1 MHKYA
6 EDLLEKYIAG
16 KDQDKFE
23 ILEEIYLPNAQVA
36 FEIQTDTISFP
47 SELFGNIN
55 IARVLSAEFNK
66 KYDNVKTYYLSR
78 TFPQIENL
86 VILKQGWLVIMR
98 EIQNKQIRVG
108 TGLYDWIFEKQAA
121 GNLRIKRHNISIGVM
136 LCLSGFSLS
145 YLTELQSKL
154 FYPWIYQE
162 TVIDVLQEYRE
173 LQEVY
178 DYIKIQARS

>member
-6 EDLLEKYIAG
+6 ENLLEKYIEG
-16 KDQDKFE
+16 KDQDKFK
-23 ILEEIYLPNAQVA
+23 ILEEIYLPDAQVA

-47 SELFGNIN
+47 SELLGNIN
-55 IARVLSAEFNK
+55 IAQVLSAEFNK

-86 VILKQGWLVIMR
+86 VISKQGWLVIMR
-98 EIQNKQIRVG
+98 EIENKQIRVG
-108 TGLYDWIFEKQAA
+108 TGFYDWIFARQTA
-121 GNLRIKRHNISIGVM
+121 GDLRIKRHNISIGVM
-136 LCLSGFSLS
+136 LCLSGFPLS

-154 FYPWIYQE
+154 FYPWIDRE
-162 TVIDVLQEYRE
+162 IAIGILQEYKE

-178 DYIKIQARS
+178 DYIKIHTGS